1 MKKLLFVLALIAC
14 SAQAQRTITKD
25 VGDFDMLKVYDLIEI
40 NLIQSDEN
48 RVVIKGHNTD
58 DVRVINQNGKLK
70 LRMEIDTRFDGS
82 RTFIEVY
89 YTDIKTIDS
98 NEGARIVVNQ
108 VIEQDEIEL
117 RAQEGGMIRVGLDVD
132 RANIKAVTGG
142 IIEARGLAKS
152 QEISLNTGG
161 IFEGMDLRTKRTKIG
176 IMAAGEA
183 EVNASDLVD
192 LKITA
197 GGDIYIYGNPKEIDE
212 KRFAGGRVKVM
223 N

>member
-1 MKKLLFVLALIAC
+1 MKKLLFALALVVC

-25 VGDFDMLKVYDLIEI
+25 VGDFTTLKVYDLIEI
-40 NLIQSDEN
+40 NLIKSDEN
-48 RVVIKGHNTD
+48 KVVIKGDNTD

-89 YTDIKTIDS
+89 YTRIKTIDS

-108 VIEQDEIEL
+108 IIEQNEIDL
-117 RAQEGGMIRVGLDVD
+117 RAQEGGMIRVGLDVE
-132 RANIKAVTGG
+132 RADIKAVTGG
-142 IIEARGLAKS
+142 IIEATGLAGS

-161 IFEGMDLRTKRTKIG
+161 VFEGMDLRTKRTKIG

-183 EVNASDLVD
+183 EINASELVD

-197 GGDIYIYGNPKEIDE
+197 GGDIYIYGNPREIDE
-212 KRFAGGRVKVM
+212 KRIAGGRVKVM